1 MPIAFKTTNIQFQNV
16 QGRQTETQTVPF
28 TSDVVSAETAVRG
41 FNFDFRTAD
50 RNVDKVEVTT
60 RKRSQNKN
68 VVEVEAS
75 VIYADQSRD
84 DDYSCTVNVLV
95 IAEVV

>member
-1 MPIAFKTTNIQFQNV
+1 MPIAFKTTDIRFQNV

-28 TSDVVSAETAVRG
+28 NSNVVSAETAVRG
-41 FNFDFRTAD
+41 FNFDFREAD
-50 RNVDKVEVTT
+50 RNIDKVEVTT
-60 RKRSQNKN
+60 RKRAQNN
-68 VVEVEAS
+68 NLVEVEAT
-75 VIYADQSRD
+75 VIYADQRRD